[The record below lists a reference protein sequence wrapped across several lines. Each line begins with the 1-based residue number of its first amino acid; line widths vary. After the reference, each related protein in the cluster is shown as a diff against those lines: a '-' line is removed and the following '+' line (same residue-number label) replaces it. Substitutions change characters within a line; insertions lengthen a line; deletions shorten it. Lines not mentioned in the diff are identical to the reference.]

1 MHQEPYYDHYPKIKE
16 LSFEQFVQFSIEDY
30 ENPIAMWNQKNA
42 SYLCMAAEVPNAII
56 IPVEKFHAAQE
67 VVHSEIQTILGQSD
81 VPFIRIQDYVNGRG
95 LHDQKD
101 IEFSLAIP
109 NLDQN
114 TIELINASLSPE
126 ILKQCNYQ
134 KI

>member
-1 MHQEPYYDHYPKIKE
+1 M
-16 LSFEQFVQFSIEDY
+16 
-30 ENPIAMWNQKNA
+30 
-42 SYLCMAAEVPNAII
+42 
-56 IPVEKFHAAQE
+56 
-67 VVHSEIQTILGQSD
+67 
-81 VPFIRIQDYVNGRG
+81 QDYVNGRG